1 MVQATRQLRRRVRS
15 YADCKGFNVSI
26 TFPAILRSISYP
38 RSEFRDLQ
46 QPQAHSNHLQGRP
59 WPDMTRFWPHN
70 PCLGESLYSL
80 RGSCRTTKAWWEVK
94 PTRALRRRKANNFL
108 VVRQRRRRLILGS
121 VHIDTWRQHALDA
134 PVLLLLPHDTKC
146 PPRLLT

>member
-26 TFPAILRSISYP
+26 TLPAILRSISYP

-59 WPDMTRFWPHN
+59 
-70 PCLGESLYSL
+70 
-80 RGSCRTTKAWWEVK
+80 
-94 PTRALRRRKANNFL
+94 
-108 VVRQRRRRLILGS
+108 
-121 VHIDTWRQHALDA
+121 
-134 PVLLLLPHDTKC
+134 
-146 PPRLLT
+146 